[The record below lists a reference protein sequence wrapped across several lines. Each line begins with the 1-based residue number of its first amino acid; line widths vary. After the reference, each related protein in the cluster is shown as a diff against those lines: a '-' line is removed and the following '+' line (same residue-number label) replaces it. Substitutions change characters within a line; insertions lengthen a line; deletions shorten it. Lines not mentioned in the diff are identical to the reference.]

1 MNIAEFGKSQS
12 WCVTFPWVTET
23 SEDQA
28 QNWKHQIRIYNCTK
42 YICLNYCSHSD
53 TVWLDC
59 WPPVL
64 HRLICCT
71 SILYLSGMC
80 IICHVHLNLQSS
92 CVNRFRDN
100 KATFGK
106 LQFFSH
112 LCKKLHQDMEEF
124 AEILSPSRKG
134 GLNYLIASTGTLIVI
149 TTFNTDFSFT
159 FAWSRNYWKGRRLF
173 YVALF
178 ECQMCSC

>member
-28 QNWKHQIRIYNCTK
+28 QNRKHQIRIYNCTK

-159 FAWSRNYWKGRRLF
+159 FAWSRNYWKGRHLF

>member
-28 QNWKHQIRIYNCTK
+28 QNRKHQIRIYNCTK
-42 YICLNYCSHSD
+42 YICLNYCSHAD

-134 GLNYLIASTGTLIVI
+134 GLNYCIIWWYLHCLNNIS
-149 TTFNTDFSFT
+149 
-159 FAWSRNYWKGRRLF
+159 YWFQPRF
-173 YVALF
+173 CMV
-178 ECQMCSC
+178 